1 MPVSVA
7 ALEVGSGTFAE
18 WYNDTQSPILV
29 TEGFTLNLEDGYEEA
44 GDNWQAFVTSVPLQF
59 LRQQYNKHKLK
70 LFSANVR
77 DYLGSK
83 SSDSNINNG
92 IKKTAEREPHNFWA
106 YNNGLTIL
114 VNSYTIP
121 KNKKKGRLKF
131 SFSGMSIVNGA
142 QTTGAVSSLEK
153 APPKAPKSQFGL
165 LKLKLQMSYMILFVI
180 TIVRIRLRL
189 QTLGVPIRFSVD

>member
-1 MPVSVA
+1 LKRLSV
-7 ALEVGSGTFAE
+7 
-18 WYNDTQSPILV
+18 
-29 TEGFTLNLEDGYEEA
+29 
-44 GDNWQAFVTSVPLQF
+44 
-59 LRQQYNKHKLK
+59 
-70 LFSANVR
+70 NVR

-114 VNSYTIP
+114 VNSYTTP
-121 KNKKKGRLKF
+121 RKGKKGGLKF

-153 APPKAPKSQFGL
+153 APLKAAKVAVRLIQTETPDIVYDIIRYNNSQNKVTASDFRSTDS
-165 LKLKLQMSYMILFVI
+165 QYSA
-180 TIVRIRLRL
+180 
-189 QTLGVPIRFSVD
+189 D